1 MTNKMKNTMPF
12 RKQHSPT
19 WSTRRWTCAAI
30 IAVVLISILGCDLS
44 VPLGTQPPPTP
55 ANPTV
60 SGQVSTQNLPGWL
73 KVFFTDPNPP
83 DNLGHGIDQY
93 VVPVL
98 DGASQTIDV
107 TSLDLN
113 LPSVI
118 NALVSA
124 SQRGVKVRVVYDGT
138 NGNLELDNKATN
150 NQPLDAIKTLKAAKI
165 SLVDGGRS
173 SGLMHDKMI
182 IVDSQ
187 VLFMGSWNLSYN
199 DTYRNNNNLLEITE
213 PHLIANYQA
222 KFNELFID
230 KHFGA
235 KARVKVPNPSLVA
248 DGVQVENYFAPED
261 DVMAKL
267 VSYVQGAT
275 RSVHFMIYT
284 YTHADLSAAMIA
296 SSKNGV
302 EVLGVIEARDA
313 TQGSLPDLFCAGL
326 AVKTDGNP
334 YTMHHKVI
342 IIDGETVITGS
353 FNFTKSADTVN
364 DENVLVIHSPAV
376 AALFEQEFQRI
387 YGAGE
392 TPQASDIKCG
402 K

>member
-1 MTNKMKNTMPF
+1 MSFHKHYP
-12 RKQHSPT
+12 PT
-19 WSTRRWTCAAI
+19 WSHRRWTCAAI
-30 IAVVLISILGCDLS
+30 IAVFLISILGCDLP
-44 VPLGTQPPPTP
+44 VALGTQPPPTS

-60 SGQVSTQNLPGWL
+60 SGQGPTQNLPGWL
-73 KVFFTDPNPP
+73 NVFFTDPNPP

-98 DGASQTIDV
+98 DGAKQTIDV

-138 NGNLELDNKATN
+138 NGNLELDNQATN
-150 NQPLDAIKTLKAAKI
+150 NQPLDAIKTLRAAKI

-222 KFNELFID
+222 KFNELFVD
-230 KHFGA
+230 KRFGA
-235 KARVKVPNPSLVA
+235 KARVKVPNPSLVV

-267 VSYVQGAT
+267 VTYVQGAAK
-275 RSVHFMIYT
+275 SVHFMAYT
-284 YTHADLSAAMIA
+284 YTHDDLSAAMIA
-296 SSKNGV
+296 SAKNGV
-302 EVLGVIEARDA
+302 EVQGVIEARGA

-326 AVKTDGNP
+326 PVKTDGNP

-376 AALFEQEFQRI
+376 AALYEQEFQRI
-387 YGAGE
+387 YAAGE
-392 TPQASDIKCG
+392 TPQASDIKCS

>member
-1 MTNKMKNTMPF
+1 MPF
-12 RKQHSPT
+12 CKQYPPT

-30 IAVVLISILGCDLS
+30 IAVVLISILGCDLPVS
-44 VPLGTQPPPTP
+44 LGTQQPPTP
-55 ANPTV
+55 ANPMV

-73 KVFFTDPNPP
+73 NVFFTDPNPP

-98 DGASQTIDV
+98 DGARQTIDAA
-107 TSLDLN
+107 SFDLN
-113 LPSVI
+113 LPSVV

-138 NGNLELDNKATN
+138 NGNLDLENKATN
-150 NQPLDAIKTLKAAKI
+150 DQPFDAIKTLKAAKI
-165 SLVDGGRS
+165 SMVDGGRS

-182 IVDSQ
+182 IVDGQ
-187 VLFMGSWNLSYN
+187 MLFMGSWNLSYN

-222 KFNELFID
+222 KFDEMFVD
-230 KHFGA
+230 RHFGA
-235 KARVKVPNPSLVA
+235 KARVKVPNPSLVV

-261 DVMAKL
+261 EFMAKL
-267 VSYVQGAT
+267 VNYVQGAAK
-275 RSVHFMIYT
+275 SVHFMAYT
-284 YTHADLSAAMIA
+284 YTHDDLSAAMIA
-296 SSKNGV
+296 RAKNGV
-302 EVLGVIEARDA
+302 EVQGVIEARGA
-313 TQGSLPDLFCAGL
+313 TQGSLVDLFCAGL
-326 AVKTDGNP
+326 PVKTDGNP
-334 YTMHHKVI
+334 YNMHHKVI

-376 AALFEQEFQRI
+376 AALYEQEFQRI
-387 YGAGE
+387 YSAGK
-392 TPQASDIKCG
+392 TPQASEIKCG